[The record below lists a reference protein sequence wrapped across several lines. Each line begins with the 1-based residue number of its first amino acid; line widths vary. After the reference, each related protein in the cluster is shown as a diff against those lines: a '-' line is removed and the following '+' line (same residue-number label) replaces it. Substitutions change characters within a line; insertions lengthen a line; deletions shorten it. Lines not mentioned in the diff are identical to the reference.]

1 MRKVNVWWNRKKN
14 KMRKS
19 KKIKDEYGL
28 IDFIFDA
35 LCWLPEL
42 ILLPFRI
49 IYWFLRGFGRF
60 IAHLFDAL

>member
-1 MRKVNVWWNRKKN
+1 MNEWWNTKKS

-19 KKIKDEYGL
+19 KKKKEEYGL

-49 IYWFLRGFGRF
+49 IYWLLRGVGRL
-60 IAHLFDAL
+60 IAHLIDAL